1 METVAGVPGRMCLM
15 LLFGR
20 RRPAWLSGGSDRRAS
35 ASEPPLD
42 AFTALLVAK
51 IAKAD
56 QFPASLG
63 DQPNQLV
70 TVDGMVGRGW
80 PHTEAKP
87 CSGIAR
93 VNRKFDLNVPST
105 ASQFEKEAG
114 HHNV

>member
-1 METVAGVPGRMCLM
+1 MSLM

-20 RRPAWLSGGSDRRAS
+20 RRPAWLSGGIDRRAS

-42 AFTALLVAK
+42 VFTVLLVAE

-56 QFPASLG
+56 QFLAGLG

-70 TVDGMVGRGW
+70 TADGMVGRGW

-87 CSGIAR
+87 YSGIAR
-93 VNRKFDLNVPST
+93 INRKFDLNMPPTV
-105 ASQFEKEAG
+105 SQLQKETR
-114 HHNV
+114 HYNV